1 MAGKLIELAE
11 AAKLLGVT
19 TDELT
24 EMRQRG
30 EIHGY
35 RDGASWK
42 FKPEEI
48 DRVKSERGG
57 GDSSDSSEYDQA
69 FDDLMPKSGGDDESA
84 SEMDSVSILVSE
96 ESLGKSPE
104 TTTSTIIGKKNPE
117 SDVPSES
124 DIVMRGEGDSAL
136 DGGSSANNASD
147 VLSGQEMELKKPGSG
162 TGDMEVESSGD
173 SLDLDS
179 QEIDLQDSESAL
191 SLDDSDEL
199 VLGGSGSKGSGKGS
213 DVSLDPAGSGINLTN
228 PSDSGLSLSEEP
240 LQLAGS
246 GVESLELPEDD
257 DVIALSDNISDSDQ
271 GTQLKAD
278 DEFLLSPME
287 DLGADES
294 SDSGSQVIALED
306 SEAFD
311 ENAATALAPQMP
323 SAQPGPMLA
332 QEQPDLMGG
341 ALAGMAPGMAGVTA
355 TLNVPSPYAAM
366 PSVEA
371 PYRFWEVGLLMLPML
386 SLLLAGALMFDV
398 LRNMWAFDQPHG
410 MSTTIM
416 DSVISIFFRN

>member
-1 MAGKLIELAE
+1 
-11 AAKLLGVT
+11 
-19 TDELT
+19 
-24 EMRQRG
+24 
-30 EIHGY
+30 
-35 RDGASWK
+35 
-42 FKPEEI
+42 
-48 DRVKSERGG
+48 
-57 GDSSDSSEYDQA
+57 
-69 FDDLMPKSGGDDESA
+69 
-84 SEMDSVSILVSE
+84 
-96 ESLGKSPE
+96 
-104 TTTSTIIGKKNPE
+104 
-117 SDVPSES
+117 
-124 DIVMRGEGDSAL
+124 
-136 DGGSSANNASD
+136 
-147 VLSGQEMELKKPGSG
+147 
-162 TGDMEVESSGD
+162 
-173 SLDLDS
+173 
-179 QEIDLQDSESAL
+179 
-191 SLDDSDEL
+191 
-199 VLGGSGSKGSGKGS
+199 
-213 DVSLDPAGSGINLTN
+213 
-228 PSDSGLSLSEEP
+228 LSLSEEP

-341 ALAGMAPGMAGVTA
+341 ALAGMAPGMSGVTA

>member
-1 MAGKLIELAE
+1 
-11 AAKLLGVT
+11 
-19 TDELT
+19 
-24 EMRQRG
+24 
-30 EIHGY
+30 
-35 RDGASWK
+35 
-42 FKPEEI
+42 
-48 DRVKSERGG
+48 
-57 GDSSDSSEYDQA
+57 
-69 FDDLMPKSGGDDESA
+69 
-84 SEMDSVSILVSE
+84 
-96 ESLGKSPE
+96 LGKSPE

>member
-1 MAGKLIELAE
+1 MAGKLIEIAE

-48 DRVKSERGG
+48 DRVKSERAD
-57 GDSSDSSEYDQA
+57 GDGSDSSEYDQA
-69 FDDLMPKSGGDDESA
+69 FNDLMPKGGGDEESA

-104 TTTSTIIGKKNPE
+104 TSSSTIIGKKNPE
-117 SDVPSES
+117 SDSPSES
-124 DIVMRGEGDSAL
+124 DIVMRGEGGS
-136 DGGSSANNASD
+136 GGSPNDMSD

-173 SLDLDS
+173 GLDLDS
-179 QEIDLQDSESAL
+179 QELDLQDSESAL

-246 GVESLELPEDD
+246 SVESLELPEDD
-257 DVIALSDNISDSDQ
+257 DVISQFDSLSDSDQ

-278 DEFLLSPME
+278 DEFLLSAME
-287 DLGADES
+287 DLGSDES

-323 SAQPGPMLA
+323 QAQPGPMLA

-410 MSTTIM
+410 MSTAIM